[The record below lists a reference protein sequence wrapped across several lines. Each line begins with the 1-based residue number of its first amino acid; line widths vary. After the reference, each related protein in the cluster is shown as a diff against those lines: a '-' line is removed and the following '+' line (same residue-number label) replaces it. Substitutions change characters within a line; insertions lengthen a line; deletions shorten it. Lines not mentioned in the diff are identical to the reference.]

1 MSLFSLLSR
10 WMLAASSCSL
20 SPFKLILI
28 RRSQSSPFL
37 LATTKEAD
45 FTGRSMVLFEEVG
58 YDEQVLCG

>member
-1 MSLFSLLSR
+1 
-10 WMLAASSCSL
+10 
-20 SPFKLILI
+20 LI